1 MLDDFFNIVLETW
14 ETGIR
19 GVGIDDIVICLFILA
34 MSLIVRSLISTRIV
48 DKLIKFSAKTETEFD
63 DDVIESLR
71 KPTGM
76 IPVAFG
82 LYLIASFLPLTG
94 SFDQVATNL
103 IKMVIIYTIFSL
115 FSNLSKPLFVI
126 MGENSW
132 LTSAMSLWLS
142 RVLGV
147 VIWIIALTMMLD
159 IWGIEIGPI
168 IAGLGLF
175 SVAVALGAQDMFK
188 NIIAGIFIISE
199 KRFQPGDRIEINNS
213 GLHGIVEDIGFRS
226 TLVRRLDT
234 SPVFVPNTDL
244 SDAQVINHQNMNYR
258 RLLWTINLLYKTTSE
273 DLKNICDQISLHIN
287 TSDDFTK
294 NPGQE
299 NFAKITE
306 LGGSSIDIT
315 ILCYVDFISFT
326 DYSQVK
332 QNLIL
337 KIMEIVKENNSDFAF
352 PSRSIYLEKND

>member
-1 MLDDFFNIVLETW
+1 MLDEFWNIVLETW
-14 ETGIR
+14 ENGFRGI
-19 GVGIDDIVICLFILA
+19 GIDDIAICLFILIV
-34 MSLIVRSLISTRIV
+34 SLIARSLVSTKIV
-48 DKLIKFSAKTETEFD
+48 DRLVKLSAKTETEFD

-76 IPVAFG
+76 IPIAIG

-94 SFDQVATNL
+94 SFDQIATNL

-115 FSNLSKPLFVI
+115 FSNLSKPLFAI
-126 MGENSW
+126 MGNNSW

-147 VIWIIALTMMLD
+147 VIWVIAITMMLD

-199 KRFQPGDRIEINNS
+199 KRFQPGDRIEINSS

-258 RLLWTINLLYKTTSE
+258 RLLWTINLLYQTNAE
-273 DLKNICDQISLHIN
+273 DLEKICDQISSHIN
-287 TSDDFTK
+287 TSSDFTK

-299 NFAKITE
+299 NFAKVTE
-306 LGGSSIDIT
+306 LAGSSIDIT
-315 ILCYVDFISFT
+315 ILCYVDFISYT

-332 QNLIL
+332 QDLIL
-337 KIMEIVKENNSDFAF
+337 KIMEIVKVNNSDFAF
-352 PSRSIYLEKND
+352 PSRSVYIEKSD